1 MSKEIFDKLFSDSTM
16 INVFINNLQ
25 IWKSFQ
31 VQIDEILN
39 TLKETKATYDAK
51 ISELDDKIK
60 FHDNIFKYKI
70 WTSEE
75 YHEDRH
81 IPVDDFLKLLDMG
94 MVKYANCG
102 NEFISLKLLNSE
114 SYFKGWISRLSSD
127 DYYRIAK
134 AFRLSKKF
142 FHFDNLILSNCYDDN
157 EHYNYLYLLEKLHQM
172 YSNKSITDE
181 KFEICRKTLLLL
193 KDEGLLK

>member
-1 MSKEIFDKLFSDSTM
+1 MSTKEIFDKLFSDSTM
-16 INVFINNLQ
+16 INAFINNRQ

-39 TLKETKATYDAK
+39 TLEETKATYDAK
-51 ISELDDKIK
+51 ILELDDKIK
-60 FHDNIFKYKI
+60 IHDNIFKYKI

-94 MVKYANCG
+94 MVKQAMCG
-102 NEFISLKLLNSE
+102 HEFISLKLNNE
-114 SYFKGWISRLSSD
+114 QYFKGWISKLSSD

-134 AFRLSKKF
+134 AVRLNKKMLV
-142 FHFDNLILSNCYDDN
+142 FDNLIISDCYSEN
-157 EHYNYLYLLEKLHQM
+157 ENYKYLYLLEKLHIT